1 METEFGDTVET
12 GLNEGIAQLTDRDYA
27 AQVRAGC
34 ATGVCEYAVV
44 LDAKRCWVRMVEG
57 ITA

>member
-27 AQVRAGC
+27 AEVRAAG
-34 ATGVCEYAVV
+34 ATSVFQYAVV
-44 LDAKRCWVRMVEG
+44 FGGKRCWVRMV
-57 ITA
+57 